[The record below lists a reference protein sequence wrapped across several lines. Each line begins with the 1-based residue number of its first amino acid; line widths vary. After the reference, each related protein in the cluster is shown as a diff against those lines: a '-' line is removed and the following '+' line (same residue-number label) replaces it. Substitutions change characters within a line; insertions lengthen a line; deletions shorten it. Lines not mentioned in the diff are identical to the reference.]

1 MNRSQNNCCRSLLAI
16 SIALGVNSYLTTPIT
31 SAAEEVSLVSGA
43 FRRSI
48 SVSDLEYLAESG
60 IARGLLKDALKF
72 SKQKPKDVS
81 KLLNQKV
88 KLPISLISRL
98 MDTRIGN
105 VIISRVSKIIY
116 PLKVPESSVSI
127 PALRAGVINGLQIGK
142 GNLDAISF
150 LKAYPSESM
159 AINLPALFGI
169 MEKAESVSELVKFF
183 ADSPLENLHNTKP

>member
-1 MNRSQNNCCRSLLAI
+1 MI
-16 SIALGVNSYLTTPIT
+16 PPIAN
-31 SAAEEVSLVSGA
+31 AAEEVSLVSGA

>member
-16 SIALGVNSYLTTPIT
+16 SIALGVNSCLIPPIAN
-31 SAAEEVSLVSGA
+31 AAEEVSLVSGA

-116 PLKVPESSVSI
+116 PLKVLESSVSI